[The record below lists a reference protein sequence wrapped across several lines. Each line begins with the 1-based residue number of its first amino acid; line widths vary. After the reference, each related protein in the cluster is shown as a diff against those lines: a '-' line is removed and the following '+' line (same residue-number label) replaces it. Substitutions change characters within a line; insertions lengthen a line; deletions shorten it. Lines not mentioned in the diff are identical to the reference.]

1 MTACYIKERSY
12 KNRIH
17 EVGLENSFC
26 VCRER
31 FVEDRMKK
39 VKDFP

>member
-12 KNRIH
+12 ENRIH
-17 EVGLENSFC
+17 EVGLENFFC
-26 VCRER
+26 ARRER
-31 FVEDRMKK
+31 FVEDRMKN